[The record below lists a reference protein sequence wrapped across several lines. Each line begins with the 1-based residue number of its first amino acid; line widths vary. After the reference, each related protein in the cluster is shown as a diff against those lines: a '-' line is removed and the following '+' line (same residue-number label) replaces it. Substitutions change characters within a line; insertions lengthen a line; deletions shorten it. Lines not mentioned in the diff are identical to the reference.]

1 MKERVE
7 AWKHAFEGDEQAILT
22 TLVNFAWNYAA
33 FTTVIQIV
41 RQAPE
46 DDEGRKKLNSMVL
59 DLLAGGYWANAIL
72 AIRRLV
78 DRGPFNGRRGVNSLW
93 ALIQDIK
100 ASRGNLTRA
109 VYVETIASLPYDY
122 EDIREKYWQ
131 FVMAQP
137 AGGVHVPRELWYEP
151 SEQRHEEFDWLS
163 GVAPDARAPTDV
175 IREDVFTRLEN
186 RLSQLDQVADH
197 ATIFFA
203 HAATEASRQ
212 GRVMDRWGPN
222 EAKQSL
228 QQVAEIAE
236 FVGRWF
242 CFTGIGDILPTAQYD
257 QFEFLDQPMWQG
269 DRAHL
274 QEQWD
279 AFGEEVSQWP
289 HIDNQAL

>member
-1 MKERVE
+1 MKERAE
-7 AWKHAFEGDEQAILT
+7 AWKHAFEGDEQAILP

-33 FTTVIQIV
+33 FTTVVQLV
-41 RQAPE
+41 RQAEE
-46 DDEGRKKLNSMVL
+46 DNEGRKKLNSMVL

-100 ASRGNLTRA
+100 ANRDNLTRA
-109 VYVETIASLPYDY
+109 VYVETIAGLPYNF
-122 EDIREKYWQ
+122 EEIREKYWE
-131 FVMAQP
+131 FIMAQP
-137 AGGVHVPRELWYEP
+137 AGGVHVPQEFWYEP

-163 GVAPDARAPTDV
+163 GVAPEDRAPTDLV
-175 IREDVFTRLEN
+175 REDVFTRLEA
-186 RLSQLDQVADH
+186 RLGPLDEVADH

-212 GRVMDRWGPN
+212 GRVLDRWGLN

-228 QQVAEIAE
+228 QQVAEVAE

-242 CFTGIGDILPTAQYD
+242 CFTGIGDIMPTPQYD
-257 QFEFLDQPMWQG
+257 QFEFLDQPFWRG
-269 DRAHL
+269 DRAVL
-274 QEQWD
+274 QEHWD
-279 AFGEEVSQWP
+279 AFGEEVGRWP
-289 HIDNQAL
+289 YIDNQAL

>member
-7 AWKHAFEGDEQAILT
+7 AWKQAFEGDEQAVLP

-33 FTTVIQIV
+33 FMTVVQIV
-41 RQAPE
+41 RDAPQ
-46 DDEGRKKLNSMVL
+46 DEAGRMKLNSMVL

-78 DRGPFNGRRGVNSLW
+78 DRGPFKGKRGVNSLW
-93 ALIQDIK
+93 ALLQDIK
-100 ASRGNLTRA
+100 ASRDNLTRT
-109 VYVETIASLPYDY
+109 VYVETIAGLPYDY
-122 EDIREKYWQ
+122 EEIRDKYWE
-131 FVMAQP
+131 FVYAQP
-137 AGGVHVPRELWYEP
+137 PGGVNVPRELRYEP

-163 GVAPDARAPTDV
+163 GVAADARSPDDL
-175 IREDVFTRLEN
+175 IREDVFSRMEERLG
-186 RLSQLDQVADH
+186 QLDQVADH

-203 HAATEASRQ
+203 HAATKASRQ
-212 GRVMDRWGPN
+212 GRVIDKWGPN

-228 QQVAEIAE
+228 QQVAEVAE

-257 QFEFLDQPMWQG
+257 QFEFLDQPLWQG
-269 DRAHL
+269 ERARL

-279 AFGEEVSQWP
+279 AFGEEVGQWP

>member
-1 MKERVE
+1 MKDRVE
-7 AWKHAFEGDEQAILT
+7 AWKKAFEGDEQAILP

-93 ALIQDIK
+93 ALVQDIK
-100 ASRGNLTRA
+100 ASRENLTRA
-109 VYVETIASLPYDY
+109 VYVETIAGLPYDY
-122 EDIREKYWQ
+122 EAIRDRYWD
-131 FVMAQP
+131 FAMAQP
-137 AGGVHVPRELWYEP
+137 PGGVHVPRELWYEP

-163 GVAPDARAPTDV
+163 GVASDARSPADLV
-175 IREDVFTRLEN
+175 REDVFIRLEN
-186 RLSQLDQVADH
+186 RLGQLDQVADH

-228 QQVAEIAE
+228 QQVAEVAE

-257 QFEFLDQPMWQG
+257 QFEFLDQPLWPG
-269 DRAHL
+269 DRALLH
-274 QEQWD
+274 EQWD
-279 AFGEEVSQWP
+279 EFGEEVGRWP